1 MFNYGNISLRIL
13 ICSTLKPLP
22 NKCMQYHVCDVVGVS
37 DRKNSFL
44 ALLNNFTFVGYAL
57 LLLTRRIMTFNDN
70 RWSYDTAPARQ
81 WQAVI

>member
-57 LLLTRRIMTFNDN
+57 LLLTRRYTCGD
-70 RWSYDTAPARQ
+70 
-81 WQAVI
+81 VL